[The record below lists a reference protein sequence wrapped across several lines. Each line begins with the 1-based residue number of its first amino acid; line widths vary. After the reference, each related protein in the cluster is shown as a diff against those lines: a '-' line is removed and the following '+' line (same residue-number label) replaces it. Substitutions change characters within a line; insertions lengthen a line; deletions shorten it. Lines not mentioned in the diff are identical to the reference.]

1 MNKQKN
7 PAVTSRIK
15 SFSKAGHL
23 HAEFILEHC
32 RFDQL
37 LFEHSSKGTCWLH
50 VSCKRKGNRQ
60 MFRPNVKA

>member
-15 SFSKAGHL
+15 SFSKAGQL

-32 RFDQL
+32 RFGQL
-37 LFEHSSKGTCWLH
+37 LFEHRQPPDVPTK
-50 VSCKRKGNRQ
+50 CKCLK
-60 MFRPNVKA
+60 RPSAK